1 MLALKPLLQQH
12 GISQAQLARDI
23 GLSPALVAQL
33 LNHEKWPASIDKN
46 ALKGKITEALADR
59 EIAVDA
65 AMFEPV
71 AGSEPAILVTPNQ
84 EGMNMLLLK
93 QRLSQAAKKHFGLF
107 RDPFDDDINE
117 VEDVFL
123 TPNAR
128 MVREWLWGTAKSG
141 GFGAVIGES
150 GAGKTTLRLDLIDR
164 INRERAPIII
174 IEPSARRMED
184 TDKKGKTL
192 KSGDIEDAIIYTL
205 APLETPKRSPEAKS
219 RQLER
224 LLIDSRRSG
233 SSHCLI
239 IEEAH
244 GLPVPTLK
252 HLKRFHEIRDGFKK
266 LLSVVLI
273 GQPELKLK
281 LAGNAGDV
289 REVSQRCEEIE
300 LAPLDAQLEEYLRF
314 KFKRVGA
321 DLDSVFEKDALD
333 GIRARLIFAKS
344 NKNSRE
350 SVSLMYPLMINNL
363 VTSALNQAAQLGF
376 TKVSGDLIKES

>member
-1 MLALKPLLQQH
+1 MLALKNLLLSN
-12 GISQAQLARDI
+12 GISQAQLARDL
-23 GLSPALVAQL
+23 GLSAALVAQL
-33 LNHEKWPASIDKN
+33 LNHEKWPTRPDKST
-46 ALKGKITEALADR
+46 LMGKITEALADR
-59 EIAVDA
+59 DIAVDA
-65 AMFEPV
+65 AMFEAV
-71 AGSEPAILVTPNQ
+71 ADSESATFITPNQ
-84 EGMNMLLLK
+84 ESIDMLLRK
-93 QRLSQAAKKHFGLF
+93 QPLSQAAKKHFGLF
-107 RDPFDDDINE
+107 RDPFDDDVND

-123 TPNAR
+123 WRDNR
-128 MVREWLWGTAKSG
+128 NVREWLWSTAKLG

-150 GAGKTTLRLDLIDR
+150 GAGKSTLRLDLIDR
-164 INRERAPIII
+164 INREHAPIII

-289 REVSQRCEEIE
+289 REVSQRCEQIE
-300 LAPLDAQLEEYLRF
+300 LPPLDAQLEDYLRF

-333 GIRARLIFAKS
+333 GIRARLIFSKS
-344 NKNSRE
+344 NKNTRE

-363 VTSALNQAAQLGF
+363 VTAALNMAATLGLP
-376 TKVSGDLIKES
+376 KVNHDLIMES

>member
-1 MLALKPLLQQH
+1 MLALKNLLQQH

-23 GLSPALVAQL
+23 DLSPALVAQL

-46 ALKGKITEALADR
+46 ALMGTITEALAAR
-59 EIAVDA
+59 EIAADT
-65 AMFEPV
+65 AMFEAV
-71 AGSEPAILVTPNQ
+71 ADSEPATFATPNQ
-84 EGMNMLLLK
+84 EGIDMLLRR

-107 RDPFDDDINE
+107 RDPFDDDVND

-123 TPNAR
+123 SPDTR
-128 MVREWLWGTAKSG
+128 KVREWLWVTAKFG

-164 INRERAPIII
+164 INREHAPIII

-233 SSHCLI
+233 ASHCLI

-344 NKNSRE
+344 TKNSRE

-363 VTSALNQAAQLGF
+363 VTAAMNQAALLGF
-376 TKVSGDLIKES
+376 NKISNDLIREA

>member
-1 MLALKPLLQQH
+1 MLALKNLLQQH

-23 GLSPALVAQL
+23 DLSPALVAQL
-33 LNHEKWPASIDKN
+33 LNHEKWPASIDKTT
-46 ALKGKITEALADR
+46 LKGKITGALAVR

-65 AMFEPV
+65 AMFEAV
-71 AGSEPAILVTPNQ
+71 ADTQPATFVTPNQ
-84 EGMNMLLLK
+84 ESIDMLRQK
-93 QRLSQAAKKHFGLF
+93 KPLSQAARKHFGLF
-107 RDPFDDDINE
+107 RDPFDDDVND

-123 TPNAR
+123 SPDIRN
-128 MVREWLWGTAKSG
+128 VREWLWGTAKFG

-150 GAGKTTLRLDLIDR
+150 GAGKSTLRLDLIDR
-164 INRERAPIII
+164 INREHAPIII
-174 IEPSARRMED
+174 IEPSTRRMED
-184 TDKKGKTL
+184 TDKKGKTM
-192 KSGDIEDAIIYTL
+192 KAGDIEDAIIYTL

-273 GQPELKLK
+273 GQSELKLK

-289 REVSQRCEEIE
+289 REVSQRCEQIE
-300 LAPLDAQLEEYLRF
+300 LAPLDAQLEDYLRF
-314 KFKRVGA
+314 KFKRVGV
-321 DLDSVFEKDALD
+321 DLESIFEKDALD
-333 GIRARLIFAKS
+333 GIRAQLILSKS
-344 NKNSRE
+344 HKNTRE
-350 SVSLMYPLMINNL
+350 SVSLMYPLMVNNL
-363 VTSALNQAAQLGF
+363 VTVALNQAALLGF
-376 TKVSGDLIKES
+376 SKVSKDLILEV